1 MANCVQCGRQ
11 LPSLTFGK
19 KLCQWCVQHE
29 AAKRGEDSPIQRV
42 EPAPWTRQ
50 GSSSMVV
57 TQAIFGIN
65 VAVFVAMTLAAG
77 LTVLGSPEWQA
88 LSLRLGAN
96 YGPYTIGGQWWRL
109 LTCVFIHG
117 GLVHIA
123 FNMWC
128 LWDLGRLAESVYGHW
143 TFAVVYLIAGLGAS
157 LVSVA
162 WHFPIP
168 VPSVGASGAIFG
180 IAGALIASFYLGE
193 FSLPRAAISG
203 TLRTLLVFAGYNL
216 FFGAVMASTDNAAH
230 IGGLLM
236 GLLLGALIAKV
247 APASDD
253 ILRRILVLLVGALL
267 VAGGAMWLRHSRGYL
282 VHRQYGVSLLD
293 GGKTGEAIAELQT
306 AIRQRPNYLP
316 AHYELARAYWIKGD
330 FGSAESELKR
340 VIALDPKDE
349 RSYFSL
355 GMAYLEEK
363 RPQPARESFAQLL
376 KLNPNSADAH
386 FGLAE
391 VSSME
396 QKYPEALEEYKLTAK
411 LDPDYDGIYQEMG
424 SVQAKLKLFDDA
436 IASFLKQQKN
446 GDNPEN
452 ETALAAAYGAK
463 GMHSEAA
470 EASQRAKQ
478 FQDQH

>member
-1 MANCVQCGRQ
+1 
-11 LPSLTFGK
+11 
-19 KLCQWCVQHE
+19 
-29 AAKRGEDSPIQRV
+29 
-42 EPAPWTRQ
+42 
-50 GSSSMVV
+50 MVV

-65 VAVFVAMTLAAG
+65 VAVFVAMLLAGVSMLDNPAG
-77 LTVLGSPEWQA
+77 RDLVRW
-88 LSLRLGAN
+88 GAN
-96 YGPYTIGGQWWRL
+96 FGPLTASGQWWRL
-109 LTCVFIHG
+109 LTCVFVHG
-117 GLVHIA
+117 GLLHIA

-128 LWDLGRLAESVYGHW
+128 LWDIGRLAESVYGHW
-143 TFAVVYLIAGLGAS
+143 TFTAVYLITGVAAS
-157 LVSVA
+157 LTSLIHNPAVL
-162 WHFPIP
+162 
-168 VPSVGASGAIFG
+168 SVGASGAIFG
-180 IAGALIASFYLGE
+180 IVGALIASFYLGE

-203 TLRTLLVFAGYNL
+203 TLRSLLIFAGYNL
-216 FFGAVMASTDNAAH
+216 FFGAVVAHTDNAAH

-236 GLLLGALIAKV
+236 GLLLGALIARF
-247 APASDD
+247 APEHDHV
-253 ILRRILVLLVGALL
+253 LRRVAILFFGIALVYGAVAWFQHAHAYLLHAANGQTLL
-267 VAGGAMWLRHSRGYL
+267 TEN
-282 VHRQYGVSLLD
+282 
-293 GGKTGEAIAELQT
+293 KTEPAIAELQT

-330 FGSAESELKR
+330 FASAESELKR

-355 GMAYLEEK
+355 GMAYLEDK

-376 KLNPNSADAH
+376 RLNPNSADAY

-411 LDPDYDGIYQEMG
+411 LNPDYDGVYQEMG
-424 SVQAKLKLFDDA
+424 LVQAELKLYDDA

-452 ETALAAAYGAK
+452 EAALAAAYQAK

-470 EASQRAKQ
+470 EASERAKQ
-478 FQDQH
+478 FQDRH